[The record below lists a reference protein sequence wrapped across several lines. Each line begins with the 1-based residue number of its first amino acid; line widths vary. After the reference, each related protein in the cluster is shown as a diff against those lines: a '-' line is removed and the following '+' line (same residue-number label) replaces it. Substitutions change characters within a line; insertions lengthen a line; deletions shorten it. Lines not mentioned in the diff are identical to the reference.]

1 MTRALTRF
9 LFFLKK
15 PVDTSGKAGKST
27 LSETST
33 DSTTAI
39 SYAATP
45 VLGEA
50 SRMSRQV
57 PLPLPFEMLEVVC
70 YVVNEDVMVIDEDV
84 VEVVVEI
91 GGTLVVRL
99 LVSDEAVV
107 RDMVGVVVVNMVV
120 PDVPVTCVVTGVVV
134 VSVGGPDVVV

>member
-1 MTRALTRF
+1 
-9 LFFLKK
+9 
-15 PVDTSGKAGKST
+15 
-27 LSETST
+27 
-33 DSTTAI
+33 
-39 SYAATP
+39 
-45 VLGEA
+45 
-50 SRMSRQV
+50 
-57 PLPLPFEMLEVVC
+57 MLEVVC